1 MNYKKC
7 YNFQDFRSLAKSKL
21 PSPIFNY
28 IDGAAD
34 DEVTYRRNTSS
45 FDDVSLI
52 PAFYVELKMLTF
64 QLLFLGKTWNACVLL
79 TNCCTEIISLWRWR
93 AVAKAADKFGTMFG
107 VSSLGTVSV
116 EEVSKISS
124 SPKMFQFYF
133 HKDRGLNNSMLE
145 RAKALNLM
153 FLL

>member
-52 PAFYVELKMLTF
+52 PSVF
-64 QLLFLGKTWNACVLL
+64 
-79 TNCCTEIISLWRWR
+79 IISLRKLLI
-93 AVAKAADKFGTMFG
+93 VSADKVLT
-107 VSSLGTVSV
+107 L
-116 EEVSKISS
+116 I
-124 SPKMFQFYF
+124 
-133 HKDRGLNNSMLE
+133 NI
-145 RAKALNLM
+145 
-153 FLL
+153 

>member
-52 PAFYVELKMLTF
+52 PS
-64 QLLFLGKTWNACVLL
+64 VLRGVK
-79 TNCCTEIISLWRWR
+79 NVIIL
-93 AVAKAADKFGTMFG
+93 
-107 VSSLGTVSV
+107 
-116 EEVSKISS
+116 KISE
-124 SPKMFQFYF
+124 
-133 HKDRGLNNSMLE
+133 LL
-145 RAKALNLM
+145 LNLS
-153 FLL
+153 FLHLYLII

>member
-52 PAFYVELKMLTF
+52 PNVLRGVKDVDISTTVFGNGSGNTLDGSTAASLSVTPDAATDMLIFVGGVAQVAGTNYTYSGGAVTF
-64 QLLFLGKTWNACVLL
+64 GSAPPANDGTTNGHVIAIIHNLQKLG
-79 TNCCTEIISLWRWR
+79 E
-93 AVAKAADKFGTMFG
+93 
-107 VSSLGTVSV
+107 
-116 EEVSKISS
+116 
-124 SPKMFQFYF
+124 
-133 HKDRGLNNSMLE
+133 
-145 RAKALNLM
+145 
-153 FLL
+153 

>member
-1 MNYKKC
+1 MSYQKC

-52 PAFYVELKMLTF
+52 PS
-64 QLLFLGKTWNACVLL
+64 VLL
-79 TNCCTEIISLWRWR
+79 SCLAT
-93 AVAKAADKFGTMFG
+93 
-107 VSSLGTVSV
+107 SV
-116 EEVSKISS
+116 FPTPVGPENK
-124 SPKMFQFYF
+124 
-133 HKDRGLNNSMLE
+133 
-145 RAKALNLM
+145 
-153 FLL
+153 

>member
-7 YNFQDFRSLAKSKL
+7 YNFQDFRNLAKSKL

-52 PAFYVELKMLTF
+52 PSVLRGVKDVDISTTIFGKKLEMPIYCAPTAVER
-64 QLLFLGKTWNACVLL
+64 LF
-79 TNCCTEIISLWRWR
+79 
-93 AVAKAADKFGTMFG
+93 
-107 VSSLGTVSV
+107 
-116 EEVSKISS
+116 
-124 SPKMFQFYF
+124 
-133 HKDRGLNNSMLE
+133 H
-145 RAKALNLM
+145 
-153 FLL
+153 

>member
-52 PAFYVELKMLTF
+52 PD
-64 QLLFLGKTWNACVLL
+64 VLRGVKDVDISIFHHWSSFAGMKEHIL
-79 TNCCTEIISLWRWR
+79 ASITIFDESTEKCWKQILAPQETINIR
-93 AVAKAADKFGTMFG
+93 
-107 VSSLGTVSV
+107 
-116 EEVSKISS
+116 
-124 SPKMFQFYF
+124 
-133 HKDRGLNNSMLE
+133 LNDI
-145 RAKALNLM
+145 
-153 FLL
+153 